1 MPFPMVSC
9 SLAFQAERR
18 STNMGEA
25 VPAFEEGAAGAG
37 RGRGAAKVKGF
48 AAVVLTGGALRFGAA
63 EMGRDEEVFDVCEM

>member
-1 MPFPMVSC
+1 
-9 SLAFQAERR
+9 
-18 STNMGEA
+18 MGEA